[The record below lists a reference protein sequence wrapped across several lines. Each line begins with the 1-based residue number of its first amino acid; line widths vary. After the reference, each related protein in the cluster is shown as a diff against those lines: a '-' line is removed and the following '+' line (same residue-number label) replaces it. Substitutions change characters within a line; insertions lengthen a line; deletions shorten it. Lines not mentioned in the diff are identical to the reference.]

1 MRPALAALAALLW
14 ASVAGAATVAVDP
27 VNGRDEAGCGQAIP
41 CRTYGYAT
49 ASRRIEP
56 GDTISL
62 APGTYRERIVL
73 RATGTLERPVSL
85 SCSGQ
90 PGSCVISGEGQP
102 VVPWDALVIVRG
114 AFVAVSRL
122 SVERVP
128 AGMYGIALVDSHHV
142 ELRGL
147 RLDGKGS
154 SGGSLIVTSGRNDW
168 VTLARS
174 SLTNCP
180 AGSTG
185 CTYWRNVSHLAVVGN
200 EFGPVAGGGNYDC
213 NTIIGTTIGLVDGN
227 TCRDS
232 VDGFDE
238 GMDSAGVKLDR
249 VVVRYNRV
257 VGKVTGRAFPISGQY
272 DSTNT
277 LVTGANSGYKN
288 LAQIDQG
295 SCLQAYGG
303 AQDLLLAHNTC
314 VTTGGYGSG
323 IWLETEWD
331 RWVQRVAVRYNL
343 LDSPVAS
350 WTPMVVLGSTA
361 STVRACPADAPCP
374 VVGNVIDARERSADS
389 PAVSWAPSA
398 GGAGAVETYSLADWS
413 TRWNS
418 VAGNSG
424 NRRTDAKVALRS
436 GWQFDP
442 RNLAPVAGSPLVDAA
457 EPFCRATSAGTGT
470 AVPVTCTTD
479 PRVLFPVA
487 ADFYRVAQNDCFYGT
502 RAIDPTGAGCFDVQV
517 EGCGRRRATVA
528 SGSSVSLAGPPC
540 SWKAGA
546 IVHVPYEGAKPDIG
560 ALEVRL

>member
-1 MRPALAALAALLW
+1 MRLAIAAAIVLW
-14 ASVAGAATVAVDP
+14 TACHASAATVSVDP
-27 VNGRDEAGCGQAIP
+27 TSGRDEAGCGQTVP
-41 CRTYGYAT
+41 CQTYTYAT
-49 ASRRIEP
+49 TGRRIDP

-85 SCSGQ
+85 VCSGQ
-90 PGSCVISGEGQP
+90 PGSCVVSGQGQP

-122 SVERVP
+122 SVEQVP

-147 RLDGKGS
+147 RLDGRGAS
-154 SGGSLIVTSGRNDW
+154 NNLIVTSGRNDW

-200 EFGPVAGGGNYDC
+200 DFGPVAGGGNFDC
-213 NTIIGTTIGLVDGN
+213 NTVIGTTVGLIDGN
-227 TCRDS
+227 TCRDT

-238 GMDSAGVKLDR
+238 GMDSMGVKLDR

-257 VGKVTGRAFPISGQY
+257 TGKVTGRAFPISGQY
-272 DSTNT
+272 DDTTT
-277 LVTGANSGYKN
+277 LTTGSNAVYKN
-288 LAQIDQG
+288 LAQIESG
-295 SCLQAYGG
+295 SCFQAYGG

-323 IWLETEWD
+323 VWLETEWD
-331 RWVQRVAVRYNL
+331 RWVQRVAVTFNL
-343 LDSPVAS
+343 FDSPTAV
-350 WTPMVVLGSTA
+350 WTPPIVLGSSK

-374 VVGNVIDARERSADS
+374 IVGNVIDIRERGSDW

-398 GGAGAVETYSLADWS
+398 GGLGASETYSMADWS
-413 TRWNS
+413 TRWNTVS
-418 VAGNSG
+418 GNSG
-424 NRRTDAKVALRS
+424 NLRTDAKVALRS
-436 GWQFDP
+436 GWQFGP
-442 RNLAPVAGSPLVDAA
+442 PNLAPVAGSPLVDAA
-457 EPFCRATSAGTGT
+457 EPFCRATSAGSGT
-470 AVPVTCTTD
+470 TVPVTCSTD
-479 PRVLFPVA
+479 PRVVFPVS
-487 ADFYRVAQNDCFYGT
+487 ADYYRVAQNDCFYGT
-502 RAIDPTGAGCFDVQV
+502 RPFEPSGAGCFDVQV
-517 EGCGRRRATVA
+517 EGCGRRRATVV
-528 SGSSVSLAGPPC
+528 SGSSVSLAGSPC
-540 SWKAGA
+540 SWKSGA
-546 IVHVPYEGAKPDIG
+546 IVHVPYESAKPDVG